1 MNKILALFLSSF
13 LLIFTASAVAESAL
27 GLESVGVRYAVDDG
41 EKGDFESYELFA
53 TSGALWRWGD
63 AEAVGIG
70 VRVEGSIGVLD
81 GDDDSSVFVGFAP
94 VFELSRAD
102 FPVRLAVAVGPTLF
116 SEHELD
122 ELDLG
127 GAVNF
132 TSSVRL
138 HWQVTQQLGVR
149 YQYQHT
155 SNAGLYDENDGID
168 MHVVGLSYSF

>member
-13 LLIFTASAVAESAL
+13 LLIFTTSAVAESAL

-94 VFELSRAD
+94 VLELSRAD